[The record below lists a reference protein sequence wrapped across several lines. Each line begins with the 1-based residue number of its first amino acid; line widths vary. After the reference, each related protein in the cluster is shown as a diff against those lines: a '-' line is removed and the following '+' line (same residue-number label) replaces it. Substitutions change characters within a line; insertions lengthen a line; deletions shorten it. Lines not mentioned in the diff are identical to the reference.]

1 MEFFKNT
8 KIYDFVSI
16 SRYAIMCSLLLI
28 VVSLA
33 LYFAKGISYGIDF
46 TGGSVVQIQYKSTA
60 PLSEIRVALQGHEL
74 FRGAQVSE
82 FGSDEEVLIRVPT
95 STDSVARDIGDI
107 AAEVLAKTG
116 QFEVRR
122 VDIVGPKVG
131 DELRTKGVLALILAS
146 LGILGYV
153 AFRYEWRFAVA
164 AVFAL
169 VHDVLI
175 TVGAIIVFNVDF
187 GLDVVAALLTLIGYS
202 INDTIVIFDRIRER
216 LRGSKLYSLNDVLNE
231 AVSRTLS
238 RTTLTS
244 LTTFFVVFTLY
255 VFGGEII
262 RGFSFPMLIGVVVGT
277 YSSIFIAMRIVIL
290 LGFDLDSYYQK
301 LSDEAKKRAEKE
313 RIRAM
318 YEKGV
323 V

>member
-60 PLSEIRVALQGHEL
+60 PLSDIRVALQGHEL

-187 GLDVVAALLTLIGYS
+187 SLDVVAALLTLIGYS